1 MAFTINVNGNP
12 HSVDVDGDT
21 PLLWV
26 LRDVLGVFHD
36 LFGRAWMTRT
46 ERSLFYVLTSVLWL
60 AAHTCAETAGVVAET
75 ATQRPSAAPPVL
87 TMEQEKG
94 VAETADSVFKE
105 CAAVCPLM
113 VVIPTG
119 KFTMGSSE
127 DEVGRT
133 AGEGPRHEVAIAESF
148 AVSKYEVT
156 FDQWDA
162 CVAADACLTFSRT
175 WKRLASV
182 QGSRPRRTGA

>member
-1 MAFTINVNGNP
+1 
-12 HSVDVDGDT
+12 
-21 PLLWV
+21 
-26 LRDVLGVFHD
+26 
-36 LFGRAWMTRT
+36 
-46 ERSLFYVLTSVLWL
+46 
-60 AAHTCAETAGVVAET
+60 
-75 ATQRPSAAPPVL
+75 
-87 TMEQEKG
+87 MEQEKG

-175 WKRLASV
+175 WKSW
-182 QGSRPRRTGA
+182 RRFRARAVAERALDWRGTTLICDQ